1 MATPQTTTRARIT
14 SEETRCAH
22 AAVFGDEAL
31 RGKLLGSGPILH
43 QVDLLVAEVCNVIAQ
58 KPVVTVAFDTFRL
71 LRPVYHGDFIR
82 LEGRGISVNSSSM
95 VCQVSVYRQ
104 DFATG
109 EFQLT
114 HNVVATFVAMGKDG
128 KVSRGLPTLY
138 DPLRPAECA
147 QLQELAAKRKELTA
161 RWQQAQ
167 TAVTQMG
174 TITHAMIPRHKYAAG
189 RKAIDI
195 QTTVVETRHTFIMK
209 HANVHGNV
217 FGGVLLEWMD
227 HLALYCAR
235 QFTKNYNMVTVGMD
249 RVHFKLPINL
259 HHMVSIRARICRVRY
274 FEVLNLEDD
283 NRKREIHLDVTADE
297 NDQDAMQSLLKAQ
310 RRGQFEKHDAEL
322 LALPAIPTSAPKTFV
337 PSLTARI

>member
-1 MATPQTTTRARIT
+1 MYGWCRR
-14 SEETRCAH
+14 
-22 AAVFGDEAL
+22 
-31 RGKLLGSGPILH
+31 
-43 QVDLLVAEVCNVIAQ
+43 VCSIAQ

-128 KVSRGLPTLY
+128 KVSRGLPMLY
-138 DPLRPAECA
+138 DPLRPTECA
-147 QLQELAAKRKELTA
+147 QLQELAAKRKQLTA

-217 FGGVLLEWMD
+217 FGGVLLEWM
-227 HLALYCAR
+227 
-235 QFTKNYNMVTVGMD
+235 V
-249 RVHFKLPINL
+249 
-259 HHMVSIRARICRVRY
+259 MVSSRSAHG
-274 FEVLNLEDD
+274 EVCFCSSHTYLC
-283 NRKREIHLDVTADE
+283 HV
-297 NDQDAMQSLLKAQ
+297 
-310 RRGQFEKHDAEL
+310 
-322 LALPAIPTSAPKTFV
+322 V
-337 PSLTARI
+337 